1 MEQKYM
7 KTKFSIRLQIL
18 VAFAAVIVTLLVLM
32 SVFSSLHLK
41 RVSTTYFNRLAAEGL
56 VKIGTSVSEL
66 FIQTG
71 HMVEMLASQDDVRNA
86 DESLYSHVATTQA
99 VRMTSIKRSPID
111 TKIRRFFKAVKASFP
126 DYIEVYMGTKWGG
139 FTSNFDGDQPA
150 GFDPRKR
157 VWYEAAVKQQG
168 ALAVLN
174 AFQSTMGCSSVAI
187 SKSILSP
194 AGAFIGAVSIEFS
207 LDTLTD
213 MIAQSALGKGGH
225 FMLVQADGTILA
237 DPAHPDFNF
246 KKMNE
251 VNIPDFL
258 RLTNAAEFEP
268 IEIEMDGKKWFAYV
282 YTIDRLKW
290 KVLGFVEGTEVSA
303 EYSVM
308 LKRIAVFGIVSAL
321 FFLAVAF
328 VWGSRIAGPLKSAVA
343 ALKNIAD
350 GEGDLTVRLP
360 VLGNDEIT
368 DMSVY
373 FNRTIE
379 KIAAAIRQVE
389 ISSVDME
396 NIGNELACNM
406 NETANTMY
414 QINAHI
420 GGVKQQAMTQA
431 ASVSETAVT
440 IEEIVRTIKQLN
452 NSIETQAASVA
463 QSSSSIEQMVA
474 NITSIGQTLG
484 KTDGIIKSLTTATDD
499 GKATLVTSNTVT
511 QKIAEESGSL
521 MEASNVI
528 QHIASQTN
536 LLAMNAAIEAAHAGE
551 AGKGFAVVA
560 DEIRKLSEESSMQG
574 KTITTTLKTLSGEIE
589 ILSASSKT
597 VEEKFNAIFTLAE
610 QVKEMS
616 AHLTEAM
623 KEQEHGSKEVLA
635 AIKSIN
641 TVTTEVQAGSED
653 MLKGGEN
660 VAKEMHKLD
669 TLTRIITDSMNEM
682 ASGVEQINN
691 AIQGVSEITLRN
703 KQSIQNLAEEV
714 GKFKV

>member
-1 MEQKYM
+1 M
-7 KTKFSIRLQIL
+7 KKKFSIRLQIL
-18 VAFAAVIVTLLVLM
+18 VAFAAVIVTLLALVSVLGG
-32 SVFSSLHLK
+32 LHLK
-41 RVSTTYFNRLAAEGL
+41 RVSITYFNRLAAEGL
-56 VKIGTSVSEL
+56 IKIGTSVSDL
-66 FIQTG
+66 FTQTG
-71 HMVEMLASQDDVRNA
+71 HVVEMLASQDDVRNA
-86 DESLYSHVATTQA
+86 DESLYSHVTTTQA
-99 VRMTSIKRSPID
+99 VRMTSIERSPID
-111 TKIRRFFKAVKASFP
+111 TKIRRFFKDVKASFP

-168 ALAVLN
+168 DLAVLN

-213 MIAQSALGKGGH
+213 MIAQSTLGKGGH
-225 FMLVQADGTILA
+225 FMLVQADDTILA
-237 DPAHPDFNF
+237 DPAHHDFNF

-258 RLTNAAEFEP
+258 RLMNAAEFEP

-290 KVLGFVEGTEVSA
+290 KVLGFVEHTEVSA
-303 EYSVM
+303 EYSAM
-308 LKRIAVFGIVSAL
+308 LKIIAVFGVTAAL

-328 VWGSRIAGPLKSAVA
+328 FWGSRIVGPLKSAVA

-368 DMSVY
+368 EMAVY

-379 KIAAAIRQVE
+379 KIGTAIRQVE
-389 ISSVDME
+389 VSSIDME
-396 NIGNELACNM
+396 NVGNELACNM
-406 NETANTMY
+406 IETASAMH
-414 QINAHI
+414 QINANI
-420 GGVKQQAMTQA
+420 SGVKQQAMTQA

-452 NSIETQAASVA
+452 SSIETQAANVA

-474 NITSIGQTLG
+474 NITSIGQMLG
-484 KTDGIIKSLTTATDD
+484 KTDGIIKSLTNATGD

-560 DEIRKLSEESSMQG
+560 DEIRKLAEESSMQG
-574 KTITTTLKTLSGEIE
+574 KTITSTLKELSGEIE
-589 ILSASSKT
+589 ILSDSSKI
-597 VEEKFNAIFTLAE
+597 VEEKFNTIFTLAE

-616 AHLTEAM
+616 AYLTDAM
-623 KEQEHGSKEVLA
+623 REQENGSNEVLS

-641 TVTTEVQAGSED
+641 TVTMEVQAGSEE

-669 TLTRIITDSMNEM
+669 SLTHIITDSMNEM
-682 ASGVEQINN
+682 ASGAEQINK
-691 AIQGVSEITLRN
+691 AVTEVSEITQKN
-703 KQSIQNLAEEV
+703 KQSIESLANEV
-714 GKFKV
+714 SKFKT